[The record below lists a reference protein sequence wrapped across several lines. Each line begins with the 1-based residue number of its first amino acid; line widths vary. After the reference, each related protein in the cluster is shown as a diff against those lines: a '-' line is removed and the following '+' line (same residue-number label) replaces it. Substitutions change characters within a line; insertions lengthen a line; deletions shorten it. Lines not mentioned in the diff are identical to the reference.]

1 MEAPPWRRGDKPP
14 PSATTVSHNP
24 KKRPAPSDAQED
36 AWVADEDQFVLRQ
49 AKKKAA
55 LRVKGGRAKP
65 IDWLAVTLSIIDP
78 TVKATDDIWED
89 EDSTE
94 MDMVDP
100 EGVFEMLNLAQLEE
114 LEKDIDNYVTLE
126 NNRKNRDFWTVRR
139 LSM

>member
-1 MEAPPWRRGDKPP
+1 M
-14 PSATTVSHNP
+14 
-24 KKRPAPSDAQED
+24 
-36 AWVADEDQFVLRQ
+36 LRQ

-89 EDSTE
+89 DDSTE

-100 EGVFEMLNLAQLEE
+100 EGVFEMLNQAQLEE

-126 NNRKNRDFWTVRR
+126 NNRKNRDFWTVRHIHKYYFAQAR
-139 LSM
+139 Y